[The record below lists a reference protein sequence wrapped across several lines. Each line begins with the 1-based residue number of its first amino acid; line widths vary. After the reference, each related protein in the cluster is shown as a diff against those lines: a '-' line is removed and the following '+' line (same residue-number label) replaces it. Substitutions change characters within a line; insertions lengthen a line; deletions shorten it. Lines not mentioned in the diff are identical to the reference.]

1 MSVSYDIFTNAFLS
15 KVTEYNFIPMDPH
28 DRNSVIDGYMKRACA
43 QFNRLCEY
51 DLTDFDDVV
60 REFNVD
66 IPEEDIDE
74 IADIVSEGM
83 LAQWM
88 RPYFYRAENLE
99 NRLSTS
105 FDLFS
110 CRVAVPD
117 YGSLQNGKERLFQ
130 YDEGVLL

>member
-60 REFNVD
+60 REFNGGHRFRGNVGAMD
-66 IPEEDIDE
+66 AALFLPGRKFGE
-74 IADIVSEGM
+74 
-83 LAQWM
+83 
-88 RPYFYRAENLE
+88 PAEHI
-99 NRLSTS
+99 
-105 FDLFS
+105 
-110 CRVAVPD
+110 
-117 YGSLQNGKERLFQ
+117 
-130 YDEGVLL
+130 